1 MATQS
6 VPSVHQKKAGKTSA
20 IAEIS
25 VVMCGRGGV
34 GGRWLGDGEG
44 GGVGVSP
51 NTLHTSNNSSSQIKV
66 ELYVM

>member
-25 VVMCGRGGV
+25 VVMCGRGGCW
-34 GGRWLGDGEG
+34 GSEASGRVGEG
-44 GGVGVSP
+44 GLASP
-51 NTLHTSNNSSSQIKV
+51 LIPCTRATTV
-66 ELYVM
+66 AVR